1 MSDKLETV
9 KKEHAGALAQTQKLQ
24 GQVTAINQQM
34 QELDRKR
41 AALTDDLNKAATR
54 AVELQGVVKYLG
66 GDVADAPK
74 SPEPAKAEEAKS
86 EAPPAA
92 PKPEAKP
99 EEAHEPPP
107 AALE

>member
-66 GDVADAPK
+66 GDVGPEAPK
-74 SPEPAKAEEAKS
+74 SPEPAKAEEANA

-92 PKPEAKP
+92 PAPET
-99 EEAHEPPP
+99 PP
-107 AALE
+107 AAPE